1 MVVLKNKELST
12 RFIIKLDKLGSFQL
26 TPSSEGLET
35 VEEVIQFLVKDVR
48 MLFRPDKV
56 IKKSLNIK
64 TLDFKLVS

>member
-35 VEEVIQFLVKDVR
+35 VEEVIQFLVKNVR

-56 IKKSLNIK
+56 INKSLNIK
-64 TLDFKLVS
+64 TVDFKLVS

>member
-35 VEEVIQFLVKDVR
+35 VEEVIQFLVKNVR

-56 IKKSLNIK
+56 INKSLNIK
-64 TLDFKLVS
+64 KVDFKLVS

>member
-64 TLDFKLVS
+64 TVDFKLVS